1 MYKRQKYIDRIVP
14 FIDKPVIK
22 VISGMR
28 RTGKSTIM
36 QLLVNYLID
45 SGVKNELILFI
56 NMESLDYSHLSNFS

>member
-28 RTGKSTIM
+28 RTGGSTIM
-36 QLLVNYLID
+36 QLLVNYLIG
-45 SGVKNELILFI
+45 SGVKNEL
-56 NMESLDYSHLSNFS
+56 